1 MVQGDAAVGF
11 LHIVDTLRSASLKII
26 FAELIGVR
34 QNTGHH
40 VLLHCLLVQQRGH
53 PILQLSQLAVH
64 IGFDGGRE
72 KESSVVGAE
81 VVQIEVDGSFD
92 EGGETAAPILP
103 VAAFQHRFFLR
114 RQVQGKF
121 LFFHVIRF
129 LSGA

>member
-53 PILQLSQLAVH
+53 PAFELVQQAVQ
-64 IGFDGGRE
+64 IGLDGGRE
-72 KESSVVGAE
+72 KQSSVVGAE
-81 VVQIEVDGSFD
+81 VVQVEVDGPFD

-121 LFFHVIRF
+121 LF
-129 LSGA
+129 LA

>member
-1 MVQGDAAVGF
+1 MVQGDAAIGF
-11 LHIVDTLRSASLKII
+11 LHVADAFCPASLKILL
-26 FAELIGVR
+26 AELIGVR
-34 QNTGHH
+34 QDTGYHILFH
-40 VLLHCLLVQQRGH
+40 GLLVQQRGH

-72 KESSVVGAE
+72 KESGVVGAE

-121 LFFHVIRF
+121 LF
-129 LSGA
+129 LA

>member
-72 KESSVVGAE
+72 KESGVVGAE
-81 VVQIEVDGSFD
+81 VVQVEVDGPFD

-103 VAAFQHRFFLR
+103 VPPL
-114 RQVQGKF
+114 
-121 LFFHVIRF
+121 
-129 LSGA
+129 

>member
-1 MVQGDAAVGF
+1 MVQGDAAIGF
-11 LHIVDTLRSASLKII
+11 LHVADTLRSTSPEVIL
-26 FAELIGVR
+26 AELIGVR
-34 QNTGHH
+34 QDASYH

-53 PILQLSQLAVH
+53 PILQLSQSAVH

-72 KESSVVGAE
+72 KESGVVGAE

-121 LFFHVIRF
+121 LF
-129 LSGA
+129 LA

>member
-1 MVQGDAAVGF
+1 M
-11 LHIVDTLRSASLKII
+11 SSLLYK
-26 FAELIGVR
+26 
-34 QNTGHH
+34 
-40 VLLHCLLVQQRGH
+40 QRGH

-72 KESSVVGAE
+72 KESGVVGAE

-92 EGGETAAPILP
+92 EGGETAAPILS

-121 LFFHVIRF
+121 III
-129 LSGA
+129 A